1 MQCIISTIEELYRY
15 KNSIDKVYK
24 YYGMMPQH
32 SFYCYYVKLK
42 KSKHNDIIIFLDD
55 SIPIVVA
62 FEKRKK
68 DGIYQSIADLYPIMG
83 KYDSIAE
90 IKRVILCL
98 ANNFNIDCFYF
109 PLMNASLQFSKDAV
123 IDHDFMTWNRLE
135 CPIFRPHTL
144 MPEETMYPLSYY
156 HPHSREKK
164 LLRFAYVKELTPNE
178 APSII
183 QEVETM
189 SWKCECKQDMISRNQ
204 IDYYLYLIEHNII
217 KAYALIDNKA
227 DTPIA
232 YRLDA
237 QIHDILYVLKWS
249 YNQDYRQYSPGYYLV
264 ARELFERYSDQRIN
278 EFNLYGSPDSLKD
291 KIENARIQRIDCCFV
306 LDDQSSALNL
316 MKERLAHDQKVFEAY
331 HAGLSI
337 KTVYLK

>member
-1 MQCIISTIEELYRY
+1 
-15 KNSIDKVYK
+15 
-24 YYGMMPQH
+24 
-32 SFYCYYVKLK
+32 
-42 KSKHNDIIIFLDD
+42 
-55 SIPIVVA
+55 
-62 FEKRKK
+62 
-68 DGIYQSIADLYPIMG
+68 
-83 KYDSIAE
+83 
-90 IKRVILCL
+90 
-98 ANNFNIDCFYF
+98 
-109 PLMNASLQFSKDAV
+109 
-123 IDHDFMTWNRLE
+123 
-135 CPIFRPHTL
+135 
-144 MPEETMYPLSYY
+144 
-156 HPHSREKK
+156 
-164 LLRFAYVKELTPNE
+164 
-178 APSII
+178 
-183 QEVETM
+183 
-189 SWKCECKQDMISRNQ
+189 
-204 IDYYLYLIEHNII
+204 
-217 KAYALIDNKA
+217 LIDNKA